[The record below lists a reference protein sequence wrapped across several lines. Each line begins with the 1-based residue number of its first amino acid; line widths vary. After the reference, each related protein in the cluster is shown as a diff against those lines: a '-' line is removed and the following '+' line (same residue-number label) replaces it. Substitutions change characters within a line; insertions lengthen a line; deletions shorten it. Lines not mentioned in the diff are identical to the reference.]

1 MVAHVHVT
9 QSPPVTTKTPGT
21 QWASNKCHFQPQAS
35 FHTGLHARLPAQGP
49 LGAAGVEVGEGWGL
63 AYLSSPS
70 SLRKRKR
77 L

>member
-35 FHTGLHARLPAQGP
+35 FHTAHSA
-49 LGAAGVEVGEGWGL
+49 
-63 AYLSSPS
+63 LSSVPS
-70 SLRKRKR
+70 AGPTLMGVSEEA
-77 L
+77 